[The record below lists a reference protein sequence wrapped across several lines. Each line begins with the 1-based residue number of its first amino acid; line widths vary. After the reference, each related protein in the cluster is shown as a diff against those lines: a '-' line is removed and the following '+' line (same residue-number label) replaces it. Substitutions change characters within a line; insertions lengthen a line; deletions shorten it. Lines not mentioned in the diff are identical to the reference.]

1 MSETAPRRTVV
12 AITGASGGAFAVE
25 FLRRCPG
32 ETFVILSRWG
42 AESLRLETGF
52 TPDDLAPLVTRIF
65 PDDDLAAALS
75 SGSNA
80 WDAYVIVPC
89 SVTTLSKIA
98 CGFGDTLVTRVAQV
112 ALKERRRFVVAVRET
127 PLSSI
132 HLQHMLTL
140 SQAGATIMPV
150 CPPFY
155 RGMTDLGDVTAGYAA
170 KLLGAIGVHGEG
182 GWRAGELAPPADF
195 E

>member
-1 MSETAPRRTVV
+1 MVG
-12 AITGASGGAFAVE
+12 ITGASGGAFAVE
-25 FLRRCPG
+25 FLKRCPG
-32 ETFVILSRWG
+32 EKFVVVSKWG
-42 AESLRLETGF
+42 AESLRLETGL
-52 TPDDLAPLVTRIF
+52 TLDDLAPFATRIF
-65 PDDDLAAALS
+65 GDDDLSAALS

-89 SVTTLSKIA
+89 SITTLSRIA
-98 CGFGDTLVTRVAQV
+98 CGFGDTLISRIAQV

-127 PLSSI
+127 PLSAI

-140 SQAGATIMPV
+140 SQAGATVMPV

-155 RGMTDLGDVTAGYAA
+155 RDMRGLDDVTGGFAA
-170 KLLGAIGVHGEG
+170 KLLGAIGVHEG
-182 GWRAGELAPPADF
+182 DGWRAADLAPAADF

>member
-1 MSETAPRRTVV
+1 MSRRTVV

-25 FLRRCPG
+25 FLKRCPG
-32 ETFVILSRWG
+32 EKYVVLSKWG
-42 AESLRLETGF
+42 AESLRLETGL
-52 TPDDLAPLVTRIF
+52 TPDELAPFVTRLF
-65 PDDDLAAALS
+65 PDDDLSAALS
-75 SGSNA
+75 SGSNP

-89 SVTTLSKIA
+89 SITTLSRIA
-98 CGFGDTLVTRVAQV
+98 CGFGDTLVTRIAQV

-140 SQAGATIMPV
+140 AQAGATVMPV

-155 RGMTDLGDVTAGYAA
+155 RGMQSLDDVTAGYAA
-170 KLLGAIGVHGEG
+170 KLLSAIGVHDGD
-182 GWRAGELAPPADF
+182 GWRAGDLAPAADF

>member
-1 MSETAPRRTVV
+1 MSEDAKRRTIV

-25 FLRRCPG
+25 FLKRCPG
-32 ETFVILSRWG
+32 EKFVVLSRWG
-42 AESLRLETGF
+42 AESLRLETGLGA
-52 TPDDLAPLVTRIF
+52 PDLAPFVTRIF
-65 PDDDLAAALS
+65 PNDDLAAALS

-98 CGFGDTLVTRVAQV
+98 CGFGDTLITRIAQV
-112 ALKERRRFVVAVRET
+112 ALKERRQMVIAVRET

-140 SQAGATIMPV
+140 AHAGATIMPV

-155 RGMTDLGDVTAGYAA
+155 RGMTELGDVTAGFAA
-170 KLLGAIGVHGEG
+170 KLLGAIGVRDAG
-182 GWRAGELAPPADF
+182 GWRAGDLAPAADF

>member
-1 MSETAPRRTVV
+1 MSDVKPRRTVV

-25 FLRRCPG
+25 FLRHCPG
-32 ETFVILSRWG
+32 EKFVILSRWG
-42 AESLRLETGF
+42 AESLRLETGL
-52 TPDDLAPLVTRIF
+52 TPEDLAPFVTRIF

-98 CGFGDTLVTRVAQV
+98 CGFGDTLITRVAQV
-112 ALKERRRFVVAVRET
+112 ALKERRRMVIAVRET
-127 PLSSI
+127 PLSAI

-140 SQAGATIMPV
+140 SHAGATIMPV

-155 RGMTDLGDVTAGYAA
+155 RGMTELDDVTAGFAV
-170 KLLGAIGVHGEG
+170 KLLAAIGVSDAS
-182 GWRAGELAPPADF
+182 GWRAGELAPVADL